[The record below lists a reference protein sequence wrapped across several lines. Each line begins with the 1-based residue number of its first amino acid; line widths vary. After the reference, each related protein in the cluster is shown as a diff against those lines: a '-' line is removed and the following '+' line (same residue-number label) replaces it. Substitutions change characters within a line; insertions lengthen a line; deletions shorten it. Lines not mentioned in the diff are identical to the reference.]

1 MNTKPQI
8 GQIQRGSEIGRK
20 QYRKHIWLACV
31 DCGKE
36 RWVVWECG
44 KPRHQRCRRCSCQQP
59 GRAEAISR
67 AKRKA
72 DGRKV
77 RSDGYILLWIP
88 PDDFFAPM
96 RRLGGYVMEHRLV
109 MAKSLGRCLQLWEI
123 VHHKNGIRD
132 DNRLGNLELTMNK
145 THATDHSK
153 GYSDGYTKGFTDGR
167 SKKIQELEHALDAA
181 RQVIKVLYNGGDI

>member
-1 MNTKPQI
+1 
-8 GQIQRGSEIGRK
+8 
-20 QYRKHIWLACV
+20 
-31 DCGKE
+31 
-36 RWVVWECG
+36 
-44 KPRHQRCRRCSCQQP
+44 
-59 GRAEAISR
+59 
-67 AKRKA
+67 
-72 DGRKV
+72 
-77 RSDGYILLWIP
+77 
-88 PDDFFAPM
+88 
-96 RRLGGYVMEHRLV
+96 MEHRLV